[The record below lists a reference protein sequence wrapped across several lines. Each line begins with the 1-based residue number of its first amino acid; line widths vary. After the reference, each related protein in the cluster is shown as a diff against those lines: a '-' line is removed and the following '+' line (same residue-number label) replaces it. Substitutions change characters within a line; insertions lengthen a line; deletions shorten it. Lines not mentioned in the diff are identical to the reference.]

1 LKWETV
7 VRIDLRFPLL
17 AVAVLLAAGCASER
31 VVLLPS
37 SDGRPGAVVVRDAG
51 GEIRLDRPYAATAR
65 RVGSNETYQAS
76 PEHVEER
83 FGAALAAQPMRPKSY
98 ILYFEVG
105 SNQLTAES
113 QAEFAKLRS
122 EVGERAAAEVM
133 VIGHTDTV
141 GNAQGN
147 DALSLKRA
155 ESVRDLLVEAGVAG
169 EKVEAVGRGEREL
182 LVPTADEID
191 EPKNR
196 RVEINLR

>member
-1 LKWETV
+1 MRT
-7 VRIDLRFPLL
+7 DLRLPVLVL
-17 AVAVLLAAGCASER
+17 AVLLAAGCASER

-37 SDGRPGAVVVRDAG
+37 ADGRPGAVVLRDG
-51 GEIRLDRPYAATAR
+51 SGEIRLDRPYAATAR
-65 RVGSNETYQAS
+65 RVGANETYQAS
-76 PEHVEER
+76 PEHVQER
-83 FGAALAAQPMRPKSY
+83 FGAALAAQPLRPKSY
-98 ILYFEVG
+98 VLYFEAG

-122 EVGERAAAEVM
+122 EVGERAAVEVM

-141 GNAQGN
+141 GNALGN

-169 EKVEAVGRGEREL
+169 EKMEAVGRGEREL
-182 LVPTADEID
+182 LVPTADEVD
-191 EPKNR
+191 EPANR